1 MPRNPIALTGLTSD
15 PEMYRE
21 PSFASTQTGSGTAT
35 EGSSPARPEGTLPRP
50 KTWHPATRDYKLKMM
65 VKSFLQANGFMH
77 INEARHSWGR
87 TRTLTKI
94 LQQQVSGRCVLLH
107 VVPVFAAGYPLH
119 LAASQNKPAVV
130 KALLLLGARP
140 NVKTRRGL
148 TPEDLAK
155 RSGFEEVLHVL
166 EQAALQQES
175 VLDISHSAASI
186 RV

>member
-1 MPRNPIALTGLTSD
+1 MLTAGFPSD

-107 VVPVFAAGYPLH
+107 VVPVSAAGYPLH